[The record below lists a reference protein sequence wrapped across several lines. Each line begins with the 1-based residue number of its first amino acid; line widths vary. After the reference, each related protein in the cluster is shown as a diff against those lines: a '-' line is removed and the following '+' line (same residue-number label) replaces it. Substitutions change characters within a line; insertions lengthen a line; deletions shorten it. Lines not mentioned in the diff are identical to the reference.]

1 MTSAKRQKNSIT
13 AAPRHTKGLHIVALF
28 EGAKGVLVLLAG
40 FGLLA
45 IIHKDIHDIAAR
57 LIANFHFNPA
67 SHYPRIFLDLLER
80 LDDHKLWAMAWAA
93 LLYSSMRLAEA
104 IGLWLRKKWAEW
116 FGVLSGGIYLP
127 VEIYELSLGTTWP
140 KVTVFVINL
149 SVVLYLLFVLIR
161 NGGNGR

>member
-1 MTSAKRQKNSIT
+1 MTSAKRRNNPIA
-13 AAPRHTKGLHIVALF
+13 AAPRHSKGLHIVALF

-45 IIHKDIHDIAAR
+45 LIHKDVHEIAGR
-57 LIANFHFNPA
+57 LISNFHFNPA

-93 LLYSSMRLAEA
+93 LLYSTMRLAEA

-116 FGVLSGGIYLP
+116 FAVMSGGIYLP
-127 VEIYELSLGTTWP
+127 VEIYELSIGFTWP
-140 KVTVFVINL
+140 KVSVFVINL

-161 NGGNGR
+161 NGENDR